1 MGYEER
7 LNELLEELDLFQDWT
22 ERYEYIIGLGKK
34 LPQLDDTYKTDDR
47 LIKGCQSRVWLHT
60 TTQGDIITLEADS
73 DSLITK
79 GLIALF
85 VRLLSQLSAEEII
98 KADMSKLDQTGLKD
112 HLAPTRANAL
122 NSMALQ
128 IKQAALVAL
137 EKH

>member
-7 LNELLEELDLFQDWT
+7 LQELLDELDLFQDWT
-22 ERYEYIIGLGKK
+22 ERYEYIIGLGKQ
-34 LPQLDDTYKTDDR
+34 LPPLPEALKTDDI

-60 TTQGDIITLEADS
+60 ESRDGKLILAADS
-73 DSLITK
+73 ESLITK

-85 VRLLSQLSAEEII
+85 VRLLSGLPAEEVI

-122 NSMALQ
+122 NSMAGQ
-128 IKQAALVAL
+128 IKQAAARIASGS
-137 EKH
+137 